1 MAPRLPVRAS
11 VQRGSSTTL
20 TIQGILQS
28 PRPWADLKSAANMAT
43 PSLKLVLA
51 DELAKQIAKRAKD
64 PQAVGRK
71 SMKTKG
77 LIREKSTLVVQAE
90 DLAIPAG
97 VFKQQDGMIVS
108 HIGPQQVGNN
118 AQGVLLMNQ
127 SEAEST
133 LRLPRPVSQHGLALI
148 VLLQKPADVAMHP
161 GQNPIRFPV
170 ICTQTGEPMI
180 VTGVIHQLGHQEII
194 RNEPPNKLAVDEREA
209 GVIRCLAYKDQIGNL
224 WNQLAQQPV
233 KQVLAMEPSVAHDKT
248 GQSII
253 MDVWDRQFYTKR
265 FEKTKQDSADI
276 FAFSMRVYL
285 SEVDAILT
293 LSGSKGIYF
302 EPRSLCGRLPS
313 TDYHVTWIPQ
323 AGYQDAKYAQQTSPQ
338 ETTLVRHGDRFGLR
352 SDALN
357 AQEIHQKHRPG
368 TPLLMGNQK
377 QLFLLGPLPFSTTKE
392 GISKLLSAWK
402 WDARPLQP
410 RGRTMDGTGINW
422 LIQGTENPTHMIYT
436 LKHGDVLITKLPD
449 DKPSQSQE
457 TCTIVASKKTIHQLM
472 NKEGEDPIF
481 VNDPWGK
488 NRNTGEAGRATSS
501 VPAVSNSQIASI
513 ETNLEKKLLEK
524 LARPDEDVCMDGRS
538 DELAQKVNR
547 LEAQMS
553 QVMQS
558 QQSVEVKIS
567 GMQQQIDQQHSL
579 FAGAVERQMQEQ
591 MDRIESLLSK
601 RNRLE

>member
-1 MAPRLPVRAS
+1 ML
-11 VQRGSSTTL
+11 VQKIPHT

-224 WNQLAQQPV
+224 WNQQAQQPV

-449 DKPSQSQE
+449 DKPSQSQD

-488 NRNTGEAGRATSS
+488 NRNTREAGRATSS